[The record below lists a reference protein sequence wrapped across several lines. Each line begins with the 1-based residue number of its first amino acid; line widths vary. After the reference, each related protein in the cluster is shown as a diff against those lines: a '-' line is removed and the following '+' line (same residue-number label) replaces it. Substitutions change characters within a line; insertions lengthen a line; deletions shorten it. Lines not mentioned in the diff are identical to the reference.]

1 MQWNQGIES
10 ILLIL
15 EVELSPA
22 KKDANSVQKKIQ
34 VKDWLYLHWLQVWPP
49 NVSEWVGQWLI
60 DSDFG
65 NSDDDNHNA
74 CTM

>member
-1 MQWNQGIES
+1 MEPGYWINTIDS
-10 ILLIL
+10 WSWVI
-15 EVELSPA
+15 SPA
-22 KKDANSVQKKIQ
+22 KKDANPVQKKIQ